1 VIEHGAVEAAE
12 GCYGSGDEGLTI
24 FGGGERLL
32 NGAAEIGATA
42 FCDEG
47 YGLRSGGAIT
57 EDNFGSGLAKET
69 YGGSTNSTGA
79 SCDEGDFSLE
89 RHGDT

>member
-1 VIEHGAVEAAE
+1 MIEDGAVEAAE
-12 GCYGSGDEGLTI
+12 SCYGSGDEGLAI

-32 NGAAEIGATA
+32 DRAAEIRAAA
-42 FCDEG
+42 FCNEG
-47 YGLRSGGAIT
+47 FGLRYGGAIT
-57 EDNFGSGLAKET
+57 EDNFSSGLAKET

-79 SCDEGDFSLE
+79 SGDEGDFSLE